1 MVHAWYVFHLQ
12 DKQTLSYFA
21 GVYRGELSR
30 NDGGHMQH
38 HVIEDD
44 TLALFDDKSN
54 CVEYYQIGK

>member
-1 MVHAWYVFHLQ
+1 MTPIKF
-12 DKQTLSYFA
+12 KICKPLSYFA

-38 HVIEDD
+38 YVIEDD

-54 CVEYYQIGK
+54 CVEYYLIGK